1 MTITSSVDIKVSPPN
16 DREKYNYLR
25 GPQHR
30 WFFWAHGA
38 AFVGISFSLVGFAMM
53 TYWTLVFMIPLALY
67 AGETL
72 LGLRTST
79 YRRRVTEPDHCF
91 KVETWQP
98 VHYPSVDV
106 FLPTAGEPLDI
117 LRNTYH
123 YVSRLKYPGLVAVYV
138 LDDMDREDVR
148 TAARSYGFEYL
159 ARPGSAFK
167 KAGNL
172 QYGYER
178 SHGEHIL
185 ILDADFVPRPDAL
198 TELMPYMDDAEI
210 GIVQSPQYFATP
222 DSQNWLER
230 AAGATQEMWYRFIQV
245 SRDAV
250 DAAVCCGTSALYR
263 RQALDEIGGF
273 PQISHSEDVF
283 TGIHM
288 DRGGYRLQYVPVNV
302 TRGICPDE
310 INGFISQQYRW
321 CEGSMELVKDP
332 DFHLQPTL
340 TQKQRLS
347 FWSGFFYYVTTA
359 MNVFFAPLPILIMIL
374 FFPHV
379 MRPGNMV
386 PLIGML
392 LLWLVIYP
400 AVMNSSWRL
409 DVLRVQVIYGFAH
422 AAAIVDV
429 FFGKASEWV
438 PSHGISKV
446 TPLAARVRRLIAGYL
461 GTMQLIVMGAFLW
474 RLAQPQYT
482 LGEWWAA
489 GVFVLANAYIFVPV
503 VLVSLG
509 VKPWP
514 SLYGRIPTKQLVPE
528 GHVKDAVEEKT
539 A

>member
-1 MTITSSVDIKVSPPN
+1 MTNTTETNFGVSPPS
-16 DREKYNYLR
+16 DEEKYIYIK
-25 GPQHR
+25 GAQHR

-38 AFVGISFSLVGFAMM
+38 AFAGIAFSLVGFAMM
-53 TYWTLVFMIPLALY
+53 TYWTLIFIIPLALY
-67 AGETL
+67 AAETL

-79 YRRRVTEPDHCF
+79 FRRRVTEPDHRF

-98 VHYPSVDV
+98 EKYPSVDV

-123 YVSRLKYPGLVAVYV
+123 YVSRLKYSGRVVVYV
-138 LDDMDREDVR
+138 LDDMGRDEVR
-148 TAARSYGFEYL
+148 TSAKSYGFEYL
-159 ARPGSAFK
+159 ARPGSEFK

-172 QYGYER
+172 RYGYEH
-178 SHGEHIL
+178 SQGDHIL
-185 ILDADFVPRPDAL
+185 ILDADFVPRSDAL
-198 TELMPYMDDAEI
+198 TELVPYMDNTEV

-222 DSQNWLER
+222 NSKNWLER

-245 SRDAV
+245 SRDSV

-263 RQALDEIGGF
+263 RTALNKIGGF

-288 DRGGYRLQYVPVNV
+288 DKAGYRLQYVPVNV
-302 TRGICPDE
+302 TQGICPDE

-321 CEGSMELVKDP
+321 CEGSMELAKDAE
-332 DFHLQPTL
+332 FHLQPTL

-347 FWSGFFYYVTTA
+347 FWSGFFYYATTA

-374 FFPHV
+374 LFPHF
-379 MRPGNMV
+379 MRPENML
-386 PLIGML
+386 PLIGMMA
-392 LLWLVIYP
+392 LWLVIYP
-400 AVMNSSWRL
+400 AIMCSSWRL

-438 PSHGISKV
+438 PSHGAAKA
-446 TPLAARVRRLIAGYL
+446 TPLVARVKRTMAIYL
-461 GTMQLIVMGAFLW
+461 GTMQLIVIGAFLW
-474 RLAQPQYT
+474 RLAQPEYT
-482 LGEWWAA
+482 LTEWWAA
-489 GVFVLANAYIFVPV
+489 GVFLIVNAYIFIPV

-509 VKPWP
+509 VRAWP
-514 SLYGRIPTKQLVPE
+514 SLLSVISKKQRAAFGQLE
-528 GHVKDAVEEKT
+528 DLIEEN
-539 A
+539 AA